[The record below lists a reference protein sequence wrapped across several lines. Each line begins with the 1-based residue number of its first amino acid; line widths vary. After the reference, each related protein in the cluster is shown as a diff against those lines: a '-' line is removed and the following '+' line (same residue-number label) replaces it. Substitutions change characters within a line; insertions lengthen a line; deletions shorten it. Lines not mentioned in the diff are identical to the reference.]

1 MSKEMISI
9 PTGNLLSVAA
19 TKSVTTLSAL
29 KEKTGVDR
37 KTLRA
42 INEGQP
48 VKTTT
53 LQSIADR
60 LRVPLTHFH
69 GFNAADKVENV
80 SAITPYEHR
89 DIELQQLDASA
100 LRRIASE
107 TDEINW
113 LLKINRMP
121 EELEALLLK
130 LGKSLHAW
138 FMHDKISLDPE
149 ANDNLADQIEGIK
162 MSIEIDTSIE
172 EFKGH
177 GLKLF
182 GSTYVRWQKTQP
194 GHPYEGYLLP
204 ILTYTSRSIAALSI
218 VPKEKSNLTVRVH
231 VGCEPPQKFDE
242 STLTGIDTIYVDD
255 VEVWSRKKR
264 ALIDQDDDIPF

>member
-9 PTGNLLSVAA
+9 PAGNLMSVAA
-19 TKSVTTLSAL
+19 TKSITTLVSL
-29 KEKTGVDR
+29 KQKTGVDR

-42 INEGQP
+42 INAGEP

-53 LQSIADR
+53 LQSIADK
-60 LRVPLTHFH
+60 LRIPLTHFH
-69 GFNAADKVENV
+69 GFNATDKVENV
-80 SAITPYEHR
+80 SAITPYGHR

-113 LLKINRMP
+113 LLKIDRMT

-138 FMHDKISLDPE
+138 FMHDNISLSPTKHS
-149 ANDNLADQIEGIK
+149 LAEQIEGIK
-162 MSIEIDTSIE
+162 MSTEIDKGIE
-172 EFKGH
+172 ELKVH
-177 GLKLF
+177 DLKLF
-182 GSTYVRWQKTQP
+182 GSTYVAWQKNQST
-194 GHPYEGYLLP
+194 HPYEDYLLP
-204 ILTYTSRSIAALSI
+204 ILNYNSRSIGALSI

-231 VGCEPPQKFDE
+231 VGSEPPQKFDV
-242 STLTGIDTIYVDD
+242 SNLTGIDYVYVDN
-255 VEVWSRKKR
+255 VEVWSR
-264 ALIDQDDDIPF
+264 DDDIPF